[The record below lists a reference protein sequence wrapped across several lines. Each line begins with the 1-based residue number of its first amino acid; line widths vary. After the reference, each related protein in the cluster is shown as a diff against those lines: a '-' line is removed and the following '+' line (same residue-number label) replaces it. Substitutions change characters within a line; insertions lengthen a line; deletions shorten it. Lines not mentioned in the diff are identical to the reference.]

1 MTISYCKLSPLT
13 PRRSMKM
20 KERKMFYSYG
30 IILTTFANSFDFDFI
45 RLVSLTLTSPHMPHF
60 CSVNVNCI
68 RIVSPKEIEIYKY
81 LICIPHTPK
90 THTHPTPVENKKPN
104 YLKDRIHPKTEFEPH
119 AIFLILVSI
128 KVAYLFNPVLSFYS
142 RNHFLHTLFDPF
154 LGMIFFAREPF

>member
-68 RIVSPKEIEIYKY
+68 RIVLPKEIEIYKY

-90 THTHPTPVENKKPN
+90 THTHPTPVENKKN
-104 YLKDRIHPKTEFEPH
+104 QIISKIVYTQKQN
-119 AIFLILVSI
+119 S
-128 KVAYLFNPVLSFYS
+128 N
-142 RNHFLHTLFDPF
+142 HTLFF
-154 LGMIFFAREPF
+154 